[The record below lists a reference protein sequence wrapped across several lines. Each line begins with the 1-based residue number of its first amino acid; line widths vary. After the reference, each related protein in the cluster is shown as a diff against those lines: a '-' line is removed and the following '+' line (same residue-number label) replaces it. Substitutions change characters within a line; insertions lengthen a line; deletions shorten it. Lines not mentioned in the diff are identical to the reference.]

1 MATTLRTGIDVLDR
15 MLGGGIPAGSVVV
28 LSAQPASQSELILY
42 ELTAARPTLY
52 LSTRRTSASVSDA
65 IEAAQTRVG
74 DPHILDLG
82 LDAPLDHANREMR
95 MLPDGASMIIDPI
108 DPLESTDETR
118 YANFLNE
125 LQTHM
130 TNTGGVAYLH
140 ATEGRSVPEQ
150 RDLTEYMADV
160 IFNLD
165 TELRG
170 DSLDNRLTVPKFR
183 GGPAMD
189 EPIKL
194 ELRDRVSIDTSRD
207 IA

>member
-1 MATTLRTGIDVLDR
+1 MATTLPTGIDVLDR
-15 MLGGGIPAGSVVV
+15 MLNGGIPAGSVVAV
-28 LSAQPASQSELILY
+28 SAKPASQSELILY

-52 LSTRRTSASVSDA
+52 LSTRRSRAAVADA
-65 IEAAQTRVG
+65 LKAARTRVG
-74 DPHILDLG
+74 DPHIQDLG
-82 LDAPLDHANREMR
+82 MEAPLDHANRAIR
-95 MLPDGASMIIDPI
+95 TLPDGATLIIDPVN
-108 DPLESTDETR
+108 PLETTGEAR
-118 YANFLNE
+118 YGTFLNE

-140 ATEGRSVPEQ
+140 ATEGRSVPDE

-160 IFNLD
+160 VFQLE

-170 DSLDNRLTVPKFR
+170 DNLENRLAVPKFR

>member
-1 MATTLRTGIDVLDR
+1 MVETLPTGIEVLDR
-15 MLGGGIPAGSVVV
+15 MLEGGIPAGSVVA
-28 LSAQPASQSELILY
+28 LTAKPASQSELILY
-42 ELTAARPTLY
+42 ELTAERPTLY
-52 LSTRRTSASVSDA
+52 LTSLRSR
-65 IEAAQTRVG
+65 AAVAQSLQAAETQVG
-74 DPHILDLG
+74 DPHIQDLG
-82 LDAPLDHANREMR
+82 MDAPLDHANRQIQA
-95 MLPDGASMIIDPI
+95 LPEGATLIIDPI
-108 DPLESTDETR
+108 DPLEEAGGPR
-118 YANFLNE
+118 YGHFLNE

-130 TNTGGVAYLH
+130 TNTGGIAYLH
-140 ATEGRSVPEQ
+140 AIEGRTAPDQ

-160 IFNLD
+160 VFRLE

-170 DSLDNRLTVPKFR
+170 DNLENRLAVPKLR

>member
-1 MATTLRTGIDVLDR
+1 MRNTLPTGIDVLDR
-15 MLGGGIPAGSVVV
+15 MLGGGIPPGSVVAI
-28 LSAQPASQSELILY
+28 SAKPASQSELILY

-52 LSTRRTSASVSDA
+52 LSTIRSRASVADA
-65 IEAAQTRVG
+65 IDSARTRVG
-74 DPHILDLG
+74 DPHIQDLG
-82 LDAPLDHANREMR
+82 MDAPLDHAHRQIQA
-95 MLPDGASMIIDPI
+95 LPEGATLIIDPV
-108 DPLESTDETR
+108 DPLESVGKPR
-118 YANFLNE
+118 YGHFLNE
-125 LQTHM
+125 LNTQM
-130 TNTGGVAYLH
+130 KNTGGVAYLH
-140 ATEGRSVPEQ
+140 AIEGRATPEQ

-160 IFNLD
+160 VFRLE

-170 DSLDNRLTVPKFR
+170 DNLENRLAVPKFR